1 MPNRTQVV
9 SLKRAAGNQK
19 FFDPTIFQK
28 GWRGSGRVALIAV
41 RRQRNPRA
49 ILLAHGVGGEKSD
62 RFSRRSEQDRRLVRP
77 YQQTSILQLFRGNS
91 CNENALQKIL
101 LLEKTVFSV
110 RQKGVLPLLL
120 PASVLQ
126 LPRCLVRIC
135 NLFHKGK
142 QTANWQVS
150 KSAIAAGKTDCKIEF
165 SSQMWAARPH
175 LGSIFEKLLH
185 RKTFY
190 LPAARS
196 QHPTVL
202 SPYITKKPP

>member
-1 MPNRTQVV
+1 M
-9 SLKRAAGNQK
+9 
-19 FFDPTIFQK
+19 
-28 GWRGSGRVALIAV
+28 
-41 RRQRNPRA
+41 RN
-49 ILLAHGVGGEKSD
+49 
-62 RFSRRSEQDRRLVRP
+62 
-77 YQQTSILQLFRGNS
+77 T
-91 CNENALQKIL
+91 LQKIL

-110 RQKGVLPLLL
+110 RQKGVPPLLL

-135 NLFHKGK
+135 NLFHKGN

-150 KSAIAAGKTDCKIEF
+150 KSAIAAGKTDCKIKF
-165 SSQMWAARPH
+165 ASQMWAARPH

-196 QHPTVL
+196 CKNYGVLYDFHTVFIDTHQQEC
-202 SPYITKKPP
+202 YNIDVHRKNEFR